1 MVEEIAGRAVRHG
14 EVHGEGAEA
23 AVRGQPEG
31 RVLVEHLTVQVD
43 ADVGLHVLRAVV
55 KDLQKED
62 LELGIHTYIY
72 TGRIIV
78 SLYFC
83 LFRTYYLLRWV

>member
-1 MVEEIAGRAVRHG
+1 MVEEVAGRAVRHG

-62 LELGIHTYIY
+62 LELGIHIRA
-72 TGRIIV
+72 GFWFLCIFV
-78 SLYFC
+78 SS
-83 LFRTYYLLRWV
+83 YYLLRWIDN